1 MKYYLVLFP
10 ILLSSIVFSQENVS
24 YAQTYIRSEKIENV
38 TRVFLDKNG
47 HVYPLSDI
55 DENLFRNANYELK
68 KLSRLV
74 SVNTDTSY
82 WTWQKRQNE
91 FSEKLA
97 SKLNGEISSEQN
109 LYIFIHGFRK
119 PAAPIN
125 GDTSA
130 HADYGFMRE
139 RINQATGKEN
149 YFLEI
154 YWDGMYLK
162 PEHSLKFI
170 VSLGK
175 MFKKQAKENA
185 ENAGLGLRKV
195 ISKIEKNDITV
206 ITHSL
211 GAEVL
216 TSLLFNAKEKEEE
229 ATPHQ
234 RINICMAAPAISKK
248 EFKRYYNRSLEN
260 PFIGRDNYNLTI
272 IYNEE
277 DFVLSKAYKFLG
289 VKLSFSRRY
298 GNTRLGCNCGNE
310 AYELEEYFGKH
321 FPSSPIQL
329 IRATSFG
336 ASHHSLSYF
345 GSEEFMH
352 YLTK

>member
-1 MKYYLVLFP
+1 MRYYMSIFLVLF
-10 ILLSSIVFSQENVS
+10 VFQCMAQENVS
-24 YAQTYIRSEKIENV
+24 YVACRMLLGEEENV
-38 TRVFLDKNG
+38 ARVFLDKNG
-47 HVYPLSDI
+47 DFYPAFAVIEDEFEKTNFSLREYSNVVLESKKLTDSIWVKIQEEVVSDLVEEI
-55 DENLFRNANYELK
+55 NSRIAKEENLY
-68 KLSRLV
+68 V
-74 SVNTDTSY
+74 
-82 WTWQKRQNE
+82 
-91 FSEKLA
+91 
-97 SKLNGEISSEQN
+97 
-109 LYIFIHGFRK
+109 FIHGFRK

-130 HADYGFMRE
+130 HDDYGFMRE

-175 MFKKQAKENA
+175 MFKKQAKANA

-211 GAEVL
+211 GAEVV

-248 EFKRYYNRSLEN
+248 EFKRYYNRSLESS
-260 PFIGRDNYNLTI
+260 FIEPDNYNLTI

-310 AYELEEYFGKH
+310 AYELEEYFEKH

-329 IRATSFG
+329 IHATSFG

-345 GSEEFMH
+345 GSEEFML

>member
-1 MKYYLVLFP
+1 M
-10 ILLSSIVFSQENVS
+10 FSQENVS

-47 HVYPLSDI
+47 DVYPRSDI

-68 KLSRLV
+68 KLSSLG
-74 SVNTDTSY
+74 SVNTYTSY
-82 WTWQKRQNE
+82 RTWQKRQNE
-91 FSEKLA
+91 LSEKLA
-97 SKLNGEISSEQN
+97 SKVNGEVSSGQN

-119 PAAPIN
+119 PLAPLN

-130 HADYGFMRE
+130 HDDYGIMRE
-139 RINQATGKEN
+139 RINQATGQEN

-162 PEHSLKFI
+162 PDHSLKFI

-175 MFKKQAKENA
+175 MFKKQAITNA
-185 ENAGLGLRKV
+185 QNAGLGLRKV

-211 GAEVL
+211 GAEVAI
-216 TSLLFNAKEKEEE
+216 SLLFNDEEE
-229 ATPHQ
+229 EEDATPHQ

-248 EFKRYYNRSLEN
+248 EFRSYYNRSLEN

-277 DFVLSKAYKFLG
+277 DLVLSKAYKFLG

-310 AYELEEYFGKH
+310 AYELEDYFKKH

-329 IRATSFG
+329 IHATSFG

-345 GSEEFMH
+345 GSEEFML
-352 YLTK
+352 YLAE

>member
-1 MKYYLVLFP
+1 M
-10 ILLSSIVFSQENVS
+10 FSQENVS

-47 HVYPLSDI
+47 DVYPLSNI

-68 KLSRLV
+68 KLSSLG
-74 SVNTDTSY
+74 SVNTYTSY
-82 WTWQKRQNE
+82 RTWQKRQNE
-91 FSEKLA
+91 LSEKLA
-97 SKLNGEISSEQN
+97 SKVNGEVSSGQN

-119 PAAPIN
+119 PVVPIN

-130 HADYGFMRE
+130 HDDYGIMRE
-139 RINQATGKEN
+139 RINQATGQEN

-162 PEHSLKFI
+162 PDHSLKFI

-175 MFKKQAKENA
+175 MFKKQAITNA
-185 ENAGLGLRKV
+185 QNAGLGLRKV

-211 GAEVL
+211 GAEVAI
-216 TSLLFNAKEKEEE
+216 SLLFNDEEE
-229 ATPHQ
+229 EEDATPHQ

-248 EFKRYYNRSLEN
+248 EFRSYYNRSLEN

-277 DFVLSKAYKFLG
+277 DLVLSKAYKFLG

-310 AYELEEYFGKH
+310 AYELEDYFKKH

-329 IRATSFG
+329 IHTTSFG

-345 GSEEFMH
+345 GSEEFML
-352 YLTK
+352 YLAE

>member
-1 MKYYLVLFP
+1 M
-10 ILLSSIVFSQENVS
+10 FSQENVS

-47 HVYPLSDI
+47 DVYPRSDI

-68 KLSRLV
+68 KLSSLG
-74 SVNTDTSY
+74 SVNTYTSY
-82 WTWQKRQNE
+82 RTWQKRQNE
-91 FSEKLA
+91 LSEKLA
-97 SKLNGEISSEQN
+97 SKVNGEVSSGQN

-119 PAAPIN
+119 PVAPIN

-130 HADYGFMRE
+130 HDDYGIMRE
-139 RINQATGKEN
+139 RINQATGQEN

-162 PEHSLKFI
+162 PDHSLKFI

-175 MFKKQAKENA
+175 MFKKQAITNA
-185 ENAGLGLRKV
+185 QNAGLGLRKV

-211 GAEVL
+211 GTEVAI
-216 TSLLFNAKEKEEE
+216 SLLFNDEEE
-229 ATPHQ
+229 EEDATPHQ

-248 EFKRYYNRSLEN
+248 EFRSYYNRSLEN

-277 DFVLSKAYKFLG
+277 DLVLSKAYKFLG

-310 AYELEEYFGKH
+310 AYELEDYFKKH

-329 IRATSFG
+329 IHATSFG

-345 GSEEFMH
+345 GSEEFML
-352 YLTK
+352 YLAE